1 MTASRATCGRWWC
14 ACCKSFAFSLF
25 RCTGRRN
32 GLACRIFFLLACLLR
47 SSDSPLAPFQT
58 FFCFFYFRNYC
69 GYNPVFDSVIPLL
82 WFDQMPKVWN
92 IRQCDAPY
100 APGAWWPKNSLQCV
114 WHCLQEGRAMLFCSE
129 AVMTQLFFRLLAPPH
144 LFLQL
149 NVVGLSLSTLGEVI
163 AWHGVNFMIHKHYL
177 FNTTV
182 DALICTRSH
191 AL

>member
-1 MTASRATCGRWWC
+1 
-14 ACCKSFAFSLF
+14 
-25 RCTGRRN
+25 
-32 GLACRIFFLLACLLR
+32 
-47 SSDSPLAPFQT
+47 
-58 FFCFFYFRNYC
+58 
-69 GYNPVFDSVIPLL
+69 
-82 WFDQMPKVWN
+82 
-92 IRQCDAPY
+92 
-100 APGAWWPKNSLQCV
+100 
-114 WHCLQEGRAMLFCSE
+114 MLFCSE